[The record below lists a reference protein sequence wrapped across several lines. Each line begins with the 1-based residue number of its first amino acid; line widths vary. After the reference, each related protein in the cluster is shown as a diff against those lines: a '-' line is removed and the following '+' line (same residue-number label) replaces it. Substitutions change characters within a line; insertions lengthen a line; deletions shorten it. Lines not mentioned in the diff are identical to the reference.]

1 MTSSRDNLAPIPLPV
16 PSRNPDYPSFDQTE
30 LANGLKLLLL
40 QDDRLPRFSIIL
52 GFPLGRIHD
61 PDDNLSLSSLLGD
74 MLQEGSS
81 RRTSRQIAQELD
93 QLAIRTLTTVTMEY
107 SLVSLL
113 VLEKSL
119 EEGLE
124 IVSDFSLRPT
134 FPSEELEKMQVRWH
148 SNLIAQRS
156 DPAFLA
162 RERTHQ
168 ALFADHPYRRV
179 AVPVAHL
186 ERTDQGALHQL
197 HQKHFVPEGAFLVL
211 AGPIQL
217 DRMVELVQRYFAQW
231 AGSPPNPPLAG
242 APQTPTGP
250 LVQLVHRAHSVQS
263 RISISGLT
271 PARSDPNLPAF
282 RLANQIFGGSASAR
296 LFLNLREDK
305 GYTYGAYSSLSG
317 YRDAGVFMAAADV
330 NADVTVEAIL
340 ETLSE
345 LERMRQAP
353 PEAEELQCARATIG
367 GQFIRQLETASSV
380 INLEIARRL
389 NGLPDDYY
397 SQLIPRL
404 ESTDADQVVEA
415 ARRHFNPQQLVIT
428 VVGDR
433 EQVEKGLSTLGPVEV
448 FDSQGQKL

>member
-162 RERTHQ
+162 PR
-168 ALFADHPYRRV
+168 ADSP
-179 AVPVAHL
+179 
-186 ERTDQGALHQL
+186 GALC
-197 HQKHFVPEGAFLVL
+197 
-211 AGPIQL
+211 
-217 DRMVELVQRYFAQW
+217 R
-231 AGSPPNPPLAG
+231 
-242 APQTPTGP
+242 
-250 LVQLVHRAHSVQS
+250 
-263 RISISGLT
+263 
-271 PARSDPNLPAF
+271 
-282 RLANQIFGGSASAR
+282 
-296 LFLNLREDK
+296 
-305 GYTYGAYSSLSG
+305 SSLSPRRCTG
-317 YRDAGVFMAAADV
+317 CPSRAHRSGGPAP
-330 NADVTVEAIL
+330 
-340 ETLSE
+340 
-345 LERMRQAP
+345 AP
-353 PEAEELQCARATIG
+353 PKAFCAPGSLSGAGRPQSNSTGWSNWSSAT
-367 GQFIRQLETASSV
+367 LP
-380 INLEIARRL
+380 
-389 NGLPDDYY
+389 NGPDR
-397 SQLIPRL
+397 SPIHL
-404 ESTDADQVVEA
+404 
-415 ARRHFNPQQLVIT
+415 
-428 VVGDR
+428 
-433 EQVEKGLSTLGPVEV
+433 
-448 FDSQGQKL
+448 